1 MRWGWEMFWRK
12 PRDVEFGS
20 PRQKAE
26 IRVENTD
33 KDNSGQGFRI
43 TQSLALQI
51 LVLLIHWAVFTAF
64 VLFCSAVIYWFFTS
78 ENASVWGVLSR
89 IFGSK
94 SMSAVFMFWGLP
106 VFCAI
111 DWLAIGKFTLR
122 PWKRWLE
129 GKDSVKEQTLTFVP
143 SQSNSYWRCALSF
156 HQKRRK
162 WITSKYSLMR
172 RVSRI
177 LIV

>member
-26 IRVENTD
+26 IKVKHID
-33 KDNSGQGFRI
+33 KATPSQGFRI

-78 ENASVWGVLSR
+78 ENASVWGVLGR

-162 WITSKYSLMR
+162 WITSKYSLMS